1 MNNNY
6 VILFCN
12 SVQAL
17 KDSGIKIDLQIETDV
32 KNLKREFSLLDK
44 KMVIVFFCYFAEFFE
59 DCIAEEQYEAQ
70 KLDIMRDALRS
81 KATYNIES
89 KKIEESEKNF
99 EPDIT
104 SEPHHHE
111 ENGMK
116 NETKENGSVPKENGI
131 QENGSVPNGEAQ

>member
-1 MNNNY
+1 MSS
-6 VILFCN
+6 LF
-12 SVQAL
+12 QA
-17 KDSGIKIDLQIETDV
+17 KKI
-32 KNLKREFSLLDK
+32 
-44 KMVIVFFCYFAEFFE
+44 IVFFCYFAEFFE

-89 KKIEESEKNF
+89 KKMEESEKNF
-99 EPDIT
+99 EPDLT

-116 NETKENGSVPKENGI
+116 NGTKENGI
-131 QENGSVPNGEAQ
+131 QENGSVPNGEVQ